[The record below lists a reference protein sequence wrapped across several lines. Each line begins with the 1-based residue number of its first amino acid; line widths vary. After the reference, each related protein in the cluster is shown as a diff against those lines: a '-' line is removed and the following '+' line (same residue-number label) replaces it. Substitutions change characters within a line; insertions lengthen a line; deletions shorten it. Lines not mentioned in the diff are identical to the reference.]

1 MACDIRAGFL
11 LRHRWLCSYGE
22 LQNAP
27 SLMPQTHINIP
38 AFFVSC
44 KQLYSLALV
53 AVHLPAAGAFEIVS
67 RILNETDHIAER
79 IIEEKPDL
87 MGKSFLPGKAFL
99 QMRKCRIHI
108 HQISGYL
115 ISIPC
120 KKSHHARLLQILF
133 QTCFP
138 AHIHQCLRFMSAQQ
152 HNADPFSLS
161 LIHI

>member
-53 AVHLPAAGAFEIVS
+53 AVHLPAAGAFRMDPVGAAGGRMLSDRGEPLPRHGLDAAAHQGHQAGGEIARK
-67 RILNETDHIAER
+67 RIAANR
-79 IIEEKPDL
+79 
-87 MGKSFLPGKAFL
+87 G
-99 QMRKCRIHI
+99 
-108 HQISGYL
+108 
-115 ISIPC
+115 
-120 KKSHHARLLQILF
+120 
-133 QTCFP
+133 
-138 AHIHQCLRFMSAQQ
+138 
-152 HNADPFSLS
+152 AD
-161 LIHI
+161 